1 MLDLALTDDITPANT
16 LYMLVRVSRNLE
28 LKTAL
33 YKWLD
38 KNLDALI
45 AKMPDYHISRMP
57 EFVSTTCSAEN
68 LDMAKAFY
76 TPIKD
81 KHEGMARS
89 FDIML
94 DESNQCLRLK
104 ATYQEDFNKFLAKYG
119 N

>member
-1 MLDLALTDDITPANT
+1 MATT
-16 LYMLVRVSRNLE
+16 
-28 LKTAL
+28 
-33 YKWLD
+33 
-38 KNLDALI
+38 
-45 AKMPDYHISRMP
+45 PDYHVSRRP
-57 EFVSTTCSAEN
+57 EFVSTTCSAET
-68 LDMAKAFY
+68 LDMAKAVY